1 MNIADLVLLLAW
13 GFFFLRGYMRGL
25 VKEVGSLAALFA
37 GFYAAANYHQEVTP
51 FLSGH
56 ISGNYAQI
64 AAYLLVFTAAL
75 LGVWF
80 LVLALSRLVSI
91 TMTQWADKLFGGA
104 FGLVKGVLLAAVVFF
119 IMTTLGHKP
128 DFLASSRLVP
138 FVEKA
143 GNLVAGYVPPDIKAK
158 LQTAAEEVP
167 KALETAKSPAPGK
180 PSGTPKAAAP
190 AKTPDQTPTKKP

>member
-25 VKEVGSLAALFA
+25 VKEVGSLAALVV

-51 FLSGH
+51 YLSSH

-64 AAYLLVFTAAL
+64 AAYLLVFTASL

-80 LVLALSRLVSI
+80 LVLGLSRLVSI

-104 FGLVKGVLLAAVVFF
+104 FGLAKGVLLAAVVFF
-119 IMTTLGHKP
+119 FMTTLGHKP
-128 DFLASSRLVP
+128 DFLKTSRLAP
-138 FVEKA
+138 FVEMA
-143 GNLVAGYVPPDIKAK
+143 GDLVAGYIPPDIKDK
-158 LQTAAEEVP
+158 LHTAAEEVP
-167 KALETAKSPAPGK
+167 KAIEAAK
-180 PSGTPKAAAP
+180 PSGTGKAPNP
-190 AKTPDQTPTKKP
+190 AKLKKP

>member
-25 VKEVGSLAALFA
+25 VKEVGSLAALIV

-51 FLSGH
+51 YLSGH

-64 AAYLLVFTAAL
+64 AAYLLVFTASL
-75 LGVWF
+75 LAVWF
-80 LVLALSRLVSI
+80 LVLGLSKLVSI

-104 FGLVKGVLLAAVVFF
+104 FGLAKGVLLAAVVFF
-119 IMTTLGHKP
+119 FMTTLGHRP
-128 DFLASSRLVP
+128 DFLKSSRLAP

-143 GNLVAGYVPPDIKAK
+143 GDLVSGYVPPDIKSK

-167 KALETAKSPAPGK
+167 KAMEA
-180 PSGTPKAAAP
+180 
-190 AKTPDQTPTKKP
+190 AKTPAATKIPAAVKKQNQTPPKKP